1 MLTITPI
8 EYSFPI
14 NQERSWMGF
23 EAEDYGKL
31 GGMESTSTLF
41 EKAVPVRVTKA
52 NAEDRHM
59 DLTARFIMGL
69 SKVHRST
76 KVLIFCEW
84 FCLPCV
90 FVYYLSA

>member
-1 MLTITPI
+1 
-8 EYSFPI
+8 
-14 NQERSWMGF
+14 MGF

-41 EKAVPVRVTKA
+41 EKVVPVRVTKA

-76 KVLIFCEW
+76 KVLPTFYE
-84 FCLPCV
+84 
-90 FVYYLSA
+90 LSGSLINVQADDHQLG